1 MQQRY
6 SALLGIVLVVLLVA
20 ACGGGGAE
28 GDFVVTPEEGGG
40 VAEDFFGTPGAD
52 DPDTDTSPSDA
63 NGNDPSGSDEAYPT
77 PGDGATA
84 GTDGEG
90 GDTGDEAY
98 PYPAPTPLPP
108 FYPYP
113 EPPDLPEL
121 EGSREGRSLTAL
133 EASEIAADY
142 ARSEYDPDAQFFM
155 VIPSSVML
163 RNLGS
168 PPVAPGWFFKFKTD
182 EESLGEFIV
191 QVTDETI
198 SGSTNVAA
206 LVALDPLE
214 LPVDR
219 DEVTVDSN
227 DVFAQFDEVAAERE
241 IPTSR
246 EKLYDLELVYLANA
260 DEPVWSVVDPETL
273 EWLYTISAIT
283 GEEVDYTR

>member
-6 SALLGIVLVVLLVA
+6 YALLGIVLVLLLVA
-20 ACGGGGAE
+20 ACGGGGTGE
-28 GDFVVTPEEGGG
+28 IVVTPEEGGG
-40 VAEDFFGTPGAD
+40 VAEEFFGTPGAD
-52 DPDTDTSPSDA
+52 DPDTDTPPSDE
-63 NGNDPSGSDEAYPT
+63 NGNEASGSGDAYPT

-90 GDTGDEAY
+90 VEGDDTGDDA
-98 PYPAPTPLPP
+98 YPAPTPLPP

-168 PPVAPGWFFKFKTD
+168 PPVPPGWFFKFKTD
-182 EESLGEFIV
+182 EDSLGEFIV

-198 SGSTNVAA
+198 SGSTNVSA
-206 LVALDPLE
+206 LVALEPLE
-214 LPVDR
+214 LPVER
-219 DEVTVDSN
+219 DAVTLDSN

-241 IPTSR
+241 IPSSS

-260 DEPVWSVVDPETL
+260 DEPVWSVVEPETL